1 MAETRRF
8 ARLFLAVALA
18 AWPQAKPT
26 VDDLVSF
33 VKGAILQ
40 KQDDRKVAAAV
51 QNIRLANKLEDSTVT
66 ELQRLGAGPKTVV
79 ALRHLSEMTA
89 SLPGAAAAPV
99 NTVPVLPPPP
109 GPAEMKQI
117 LDESRENA
125 LNYTKKLPNYVCTQ
139 VTKRH
144 VDPTGTGSWRLEDQI
159 LEKLTFFEQKENYKV
174 IMVNNSPVTNDVS
187 HEKLGGATSSGE
199 FGSILYAI
207 FAPETQTEFAWDR
220 WTGLRKRW
228 MYVFSF
234 QTLQPIYSITH
245 GGSKRTIS
253 TRARGSVYADRDT
266 KMVVRIKLEAEGI
279 PADFPI
285 QTVSLDLNYDFT
297 DISGQEFLLP
307 LRSDVRS
314 REDRYLSWNEASYI
328 SYHKFGA
335 DATIIFDTP
344 DVPDE
349 KLKEQPPKSDT
360 APGKKK
366 N

>member
-1 MAETRRF
+1 M
-8 ARLFLAVALA
+8 
-18 AWPQAKPT
+18 
-26 VDDLVSF
+26 
-33 VKGAILQ
+33 
-40 KQDDRKVAAAV
+40 

-117 LDESRENA
+117 LDEIRENA
-125 LNYTKKLPNYVCTQ
+125 RNYTKKLPDYVCTQ

-144 VDPTGTGSWRLEDQI
+144 VDPTGTGSWHLEDQI

-174 IMVNNSPVTNDVS
+174 IMVNNSPATNDVS

-228 MYVFSF
+228 VYVFSF

-266 KMVVRIKLEAEGI
+266 KTVVRIKLEADGI

-307 LRSDVRS
+307 LRSDDAFAGGPVPMRGTKPATSRTTCSARTRRS
-314 REDRYLSWNEASYI
+314 FSTRRMFPMRSSKSSRPGQI
-328 SYHKFGA
+328 PHQVKRR
-335 DATIIFDTP
+335 IKRP
-344 DVPDE
+344 QQ
-349 KLKEQPPKSDT
+349 KQPRHAVVLRRS
-360 APGKKK
+360 GHRRRR
-366 N
+366 